1 MVEPDIRPAKSADL
15 PGILALYRQLNPG
28 NPVLDLAAAETVWA
42 ALLSSGLTTPFVA
55 DMAGQL
61 VSSCTLAIVP
71 NLSRGARPYG
81 VIENVVTDAD
91 HRRTGLGRAVLH
103 AALDKAW
110 NANCYKVLLATGSRR
125 EATLSFYEGAGFQ
138 RGGKTYFEIRQP

>member
-1 MVEPDIRPAKSADL
+1 MTPPKIRPAEPSDL

-28 NPVLDLAAAETVWA
+28 DPVLDLPSAEPTWL
-42 ALLSSGLTTPFVA
+42 ALLSCGLTTVFVA
-55 DMAGQL
+55 EMEGKL

-91 HRRTGLGRAVLH
+91 YRRMGLGRAVLH
-103 AALDKAW
+103 AARDKGW
-110 NANCYKVLLATGSRR
+110 EANCYKVLLATGSQR
-125 EATLSFYEGAGFQ
+125 ESTLRFYEGAGFQ
-138 RGGKTYFEIRQP
+138 RGGKTYFEIRRP